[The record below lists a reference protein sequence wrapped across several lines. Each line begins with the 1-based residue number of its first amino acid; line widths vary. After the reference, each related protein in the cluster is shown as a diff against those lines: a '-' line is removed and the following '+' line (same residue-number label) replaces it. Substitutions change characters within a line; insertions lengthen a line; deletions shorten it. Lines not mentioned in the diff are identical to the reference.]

1 MASILLADDEVKL
14 GAVLTEALTLSGHSV
29 TRVTGGRAALVE
41 LAARPFDVVVTDL
54 RMPEVDGLA
63 VLAEARRQQTPPAV
77 VLMTAF
83 GSTESAV
90 EAMKAGAADYLVK
103 PFALDEFRLRVS
115 RAAEAQASAQRERRL
130 LGELTPA
137 LIAHSPKM
145 RAVLDAVLKVAP
157 TDASVLLR
165 GESGTG
171 KSQLARWLHF
181 KSRQARAAF
190 VEVHCAALSAGV
202 LESELFGHARGA
214 FTGATTAHEG
224 HLIAADGGTL
234 FLDEIGEVPESVQVK
249 LLRFLQQREVVPVG
263 ETRARTVNA
272 RVISATNRD
281 LEKAVKAGSF
291 REDFFYRLDVFSI
304 AVPPLRERR
313 EDVVPLAEAWL
324 TRRGLPAGKLS
335 TGARQALLAR
345 DWPGNVRE
353 LENALERAVI
363 LSGEGELT
371 EAWFAQPARSPA
383 RDDVGGLLGEGFN
396 LDEFE
401 LRLLR
406 AALERTGD
414 NKAAAARLL
423 GITRRRLYSRL
434 ETLSRSAPDEPPV

>member
-14 GAVLTEALTLSGHSV
+14 GGVLAEALSLSGHTV

-41 LAARPFDVVVTDL
+41 LAAKPFDVVVTDL
-54 RMPEVDGLA
+54 RMPEVDGLT
-63 VLAEARRQQTPPAV
+63 VLAEARKKVPSPAV
-77 VLMTAF
+77 LVMTAF

-90 EAMKAGAADYLVK
+90 DAMKAGAADYLVK

-115 RAAEAQASAQRERRL
+115 RAADAQASQQREHRL
-130 LGELTPA
+130 LGQLTPA
-137 LIAHSPKM
+137 LVAHSPKM
-145 RAVLDAVLKVAP
+145 RAVLDVVLKVAP

-165 GESGTG
+165 GESGTS

-181 KSRQARAAF
+181 KSKQARAAF

-214 FTGATTAHEG
+214 FTGATTAREG
-224 HLIAADGGTL
+224 HLLAADGGTL

-249 LLRFLQQREVVPVG
+249 LLRFLQQKEVVPVG
-263 ETRARTVNA
+263 ETRPRTVNA
-272 RVISATNRD
+272 RVVSATNKD
-281 LEKAVKAGSF
+281 LAKAVKEGRF

-313 EDVVPLAEAWL
+313 EDVLPLAEAWL
-324 TRRGLPAGKLS
+324 ARRGLPPDKLGA
-335 TGARQALLAR
+335 GARQALLAR

-363 LSGEGELT
+363 LAGDSEIT
-371 EAWFAQPARSPA
+371 EAWFAPLARSAA
-383 RDDVGGLLGEGFN
+383 RDDVSSLLTEGFD

-434 ETLSRSAPDEPPV
+434 ETLSKGAPDDA

>member
-1 MASILLADDEVKL
+1 MC
-14 GAVLTEALTLSGHSV
+14 
-29 TRVTGGRAALVE
+29 
-41 LAARPFDVVVTDL
+41 
-54 RMPEVDGLA
+54 
-63 VLAEARRQQTPPAV
+63 
-77 VLMTAF
+77 
-83 GSTESAV
+83 
-90 EAMKAGAADYLVK
+90 
-103 PFALDEFRLRVS
+103 
-115 RAAEAQASAQRERRL
+115 
-130 LGELTPA
+130 
-137 LIAHSPKM
+137 
-145 RAVLDAVLKVAP
+145 AVLDAVLKVAP

-181 KSRQARAAF
+181 KSKQARSAF

-214 FTGATTAHEG
+214 FTGATAAHEG

-249 LLRFLQQREVVPVG
+249 LLRFLQQKEVVPVG
-263 ETRARTVNA
+263 ETRPRTVNA

-281 LEKAVKAGSF
+281 LENAVKEKRF

-304 AVPPLRERR
+304 TVPPLRERR
-313 EDVVPLAEAWL
+313 EDVLPLAEAWL
-324 TRRGLPAGKLS
+324 ARRGLPSEKLS
-335 TGARQALLAR
+335 AGARQALLAR

-363 LSGEGELT
+363 LAGEGELT
-371 EAWFAQPARSPA
+371 EAWFAQQRTAPKE
-383 RDDVGGLLGEGFN
+383 DVGGLLGEGFD

-401 LRLLR
+401 LRLIR

-434 ETLSRSAPDEPPV
+434 DSLSKSAPDES

>member
-1 MASILLADDEVKL
+1 MATILIADDEVKL
-14 GAVLTEALTLSGHSV
+14 GGVLAEALSLAGHAV

-41 LAARPFDVVVTDL
+41 LKARAFDVVVTDL
-54 RMPEVDGLA
+54 RMPEVDGLQ
-63 VLAEARRQQTPPAV
+63 VLSEARRLPTPPAV
-77 VLMTAF
+77 LVMTAF

-90 EAMKAGAADYLVK
+90 DAMKAGAADYLVK
-103 PFALDEFRLRVS
+103 PFALDEFRLRVG
-115 RAAEAQASAQRERRL
+115 RAADAQASTAREHRL

-137 LIAHSPKM
+137 LVAHSPKM
-145 RAVLDAVLKVAP
+145 RAVLDALAKVAP

-181 KSRQARAAF
+181 KSKQARAAF

-214 FTGATTAHEG
+214 FTGATTAREG
-224 HLIAADGGTL
+224 HLLAADGGTL

-249 LLRFLQQREVVPVG
+249 LLRFLQQKEVVPVG
-263 ETRARTVNA
+263 ETKPRVVNA
-272 RVISATNRD
+272 RVVSATNRD
-281 LEKAVKAGSF
+281 LARAVKEGRF
-291 REDFFYRLDVFSI
+291 REDFFYRLDVFSL
-304 AVPPLRERR
+304 AVPPLRERK
-313 EDVVPLAEAWL
+313 EDVLPLAEAWL
-324 TRRGLPAGKLS
+324 ARRGLPADKLGA
-335 TGARQALLAR
+335 GARQALLAR

-363 LSGEGELT
+363 LAGDGELT
-371 EAWFAQPARSPA
+371 EAWLAQPSRAAA
-383 RDDVGGLLGEGFN
+383 RDDVGGLLGEDFN

-434 ETLSRSAPDEPPV
+434 ETLSKSAPDES